1 MAPTR
6 KARFASMV
14 RILVNPFLE
23 ARRFQAYVIESSPG
37 PPAVR
42 RAPLFG
48 AGQQYRHDVPVS
60 LKT

>member
-14 RILVNPFLE
+14 RILVNPFPE
-23 ARRFQAYVIESSPG
+23 ARRFQAYVIQSSLG

-42 RAPLFG
+42 RAPLFR
-48 AGQQYRHDVPVS
+48 AGQQYRQDVPVS
-60 LKT
+60 LDK

>member
-6 KARFASMV
+6 RARFASMV

-23 ARRFQAYVIESSPG
+23 AGRFQAYVIESSPG

-42 RAPLFG
+42 RAQLFAAANSTDMTSPPL
-48 AGQQYRHDVPVS
+48 
-60 LKT
+60 